1 MRIAVIDLKIN
12 NYRSVMVALN
22 RVMNEEDVIE
32 AVESG
37 DSSFTPDVIVL
48 PGLGHFRS
56 GMNAL
61 EERRLDYYIHKQ
73 FDRGSKIVGIC
84 LGMQLLGK
92 SSDEAPGIKGLGLI
106 EAKTSKLPREKR
118 IPHIGWNSAIKT
130 HKTTHFNTLS
140 STRDFYFVH
149 SYQVI
154 LANQEEELTST
165 MFGSKGFTSSCVG
178 ENVVGFQFHPEKSG
192 KVGTELLADV
202 YRWAKSPV

>member
-12 NYRSVMVALN
+12 NYKSVMVALN
-22 RVMNEEDVIE
+22 RVMNEEDVIA

-37 DSSFTPDVIVL
+37 DSSFTPDVIIL
-48 PGLGHFRS
+48 PGLGHFRT

-61 EERRLDYYIHKQ
+61 EETKLDYYIHKQ

-106 EAKTSKLPREKR
+106 EAKTSKLPRDER
-118 IPHIGWNSAIKT
+118 IPHVGWNSATKT

-140 STRDFYFVH
+140 KNRDFYFVH
-149 SYQVI
+149 SYQVR
-154 LANQEEELTST
+154 LTNQEEELAST
-165 MFGSKGFTSSCVG
+165 MFGSNAFTSSCMS
-178 ENVVGFQFHPEKSG
+178 ENIVGFQFHPEKSG
-192 KVGTELLADV
+192 RVGTELLADV
-202 YRWAKSPV
+202 YRWAKSPI